1 MKNMYDYVGR
11 KLEQQRIKAVWPY
24 LNGYILDIGCGMN
37 SLVRHYGNGVGVDV
51 YDWGDVDFVVEN
63 TAQLPFKDVE
73 FNTVTILA
81 ALNHIP
87 NRDEVLIECHR
98 VLADDGL
105 LILTMIPPVISS
117 LWHKIRKP
125 WDVDQNERG
134 MKEREVYGLTGKQ
147 MITLISE
154 GGFELESSKRFMC
167 WINTVYVCKKSEK
180 KRIKSKFP

>member
-1 MKNMYDYVGR
+1 MYDCVGR

-37 SLVRHYGNGVGVDV
+37 NLVRHYGNGVGVDV

-63 TAQLPFKDVE
+63 TAQLPFRDGE
-73 FNTVTILA
+73 FNLVTILA

-117 LWHKIRKP
+117 FWHKIRKP

-134 MKEREVYGLTGKQ
+134 MKEREVYGFTSKQ

-167 WINTVYVCKKSEK
+167 GINTVYVCKKSEE
-180 KRIKSKFP
+180 KRLKSKFR